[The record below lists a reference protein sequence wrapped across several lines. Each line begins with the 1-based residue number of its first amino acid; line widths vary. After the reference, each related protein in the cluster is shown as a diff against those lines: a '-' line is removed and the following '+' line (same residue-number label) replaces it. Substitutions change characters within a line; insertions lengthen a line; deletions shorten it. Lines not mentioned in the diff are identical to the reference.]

1 MKVSFTGNYL
11 YTYKDTTTRNKAYE
25 QMRKAQD
32 DMLSITS
39 NSFDIF
45 DIDKNQILLLNGQD
59 YKDYRQFVALNN
71 SVNIKG
77 DSVNTQYLQALKD
90 KAVNV
95 DLRRINLEPQYKPP
109 IKI

>member
-11 YTYKDTTTRNKAYE
+11 YTYKDNTTRNKAYE
-25 QMRKAQD
+25 QMKKAQD
-32 DMLSITS
+32 DMITS
-39 NSFDIF
+39 KSFDIF
-45 DIDKNQILLLNGQD
+45 DIGKDQILLLNGQD
-59 YKDYRQFVALNN
+59 YKDFRQSVAFNN

-77 DSVNTQYLQALKD
+77 GSVNSQYLQALKE

-95 DLRRINLEPQYKPP
+95 DLRRINLNPSYQPS